1 MTCEDYPAAQVEN
14 GKDGVDGN
22 DGQNGVDGTSCTVT
36 RGNGFATITCD
47 DGTTATVNDGRD
59 GGNGGGG
66 GFILG
71 LSGTVPSA
79 INVNGQTG
87 LRGADQACRIAF
99 DNENSAHMCTEAEVQ
114 RALASQD
121 FSGALKNSV
130 NGVSTYTV
138 GSTVLHGFPG
148 ANEIST
154 VNHTCWN
161 MLYGSGH
168 IGRSTLLQLFF
179 DTPVD
184 GGQTGH
190 YYNLLPGQACGNT
203 RRPLLC
209 CR

>member
-1 MTCEDYPAAQVEN
+1 MANKLSFTCANTTPQVLDGEGGN
-14 GKDGVDGN
+14 GGTDGIDGI
-22 DGQNGVDGTSCTVT
+22 DGQDGQ
-36 RGNGFATITCD
+36 
-47 DGTTATVNDGRD
+47 D

-71 LSGTVPSA
+71 LSDEVSSA
-79 INVNGQTG
+79 INVCDEEECFTG
-87 LRGADQACRIAF
+87 LRGADQACRNTF
-99 DNENSAHMCTEAEVQ
+99 DNESTPHMCTEAEVQ

-121 FSGALKNSV
+121 FSDALKNSV

-138 GSTVLHGFPG
+138 GSTVLHGFPE

-154 VNHTCWN
+154 INHTCWN
-161 MLYGSGH
+161 MLYGSNH

-184 GGQTGH
+184 GGETGH
-190 YYNLLPGQACGNT
+190 YYNLLPGQGCGNT
-203 RRPLLC
+203 QRPLLC